1 MKLEK
6 GDGRWTKAEDEVL
19 RAGVM
24 KYGVN
29 KWSKVSSLF
38 MSKKPSQCK
47 ARWDESVSPLR
58 ADSEWSA
65 EDDQRL
71 VTVAST
77 FHPQWGLIGQ
87 VMCRSSQACYER
99 YNELA
104 YGRIDVFKYGEL
116 EGTNGDGDGEVLEM
130 AHARINDCR
139 NRREQKRMRKA
150 ATAAKND
157 SNHCKYATYQE

>member
-6 GDGRWTKAEDEVL
+6 GDGCWTKTEDEVL
-19 RAGVM
+19 KAGVM

-38 MSKKPSQCK
+38 MSKTPSQCK
-47 ARWDESVSPLR
+47 ARWEERVSPLQ
-58 ADSEWSA
+58 AGSEWSN

-99 YNELA
+99 YNELT
-104 YGRIDVFKYGEL
+104 YGKIDVFRYGEL
-116 EGTNGDGDGEVLEM
+116 EDANGNGDGEVLEM
-130 AHARINDCR
+130 ASIRINECI

-150 ATAAKND
+150 ITDANKDGSHGKDTKD
-157 SNHCKYATYQE
+157 K